1 MESIVVMLVILAI
14 VGAAAG
20 YIYRAKKNG
29 VKCVG
34 CPHAKECA
42 AKRSQNGCCGG

>member
-1 MESIVVMLVILAI
+1 MESIAVTLVILAI

-20 YIYRAKKNG
+20 YVYRAKKRG

-34 CPHAKECA
+34 CPHARECA
-42 AKRSQNGCCGG
+42 ARRSGNSCG